1 MQKVVETWLRADE
14 RRRVGIRKERR
25 MMYII
30 AGIFGGIVIA
40 LFLHPYFSNSGIPK
54 AIDELTKEVRE
65 LRKTITERS
74 EDDDEQ

>member
-1 MQKVVETWLRADE
+1 
-14 RRRVGIRKERR
+14 